1 MATISLCMI
10 VKNEEEVL
18 ERILAPMRT
27 AADEIII
34 ADTGS
39 SDRTRDIASRYG
51 DLVFDYPWDQDFAA
65 ARNAVCEKAAMDYWM
80 WLDADDVI
88 QPDQLEALKDLKAR
102 LEPSVD
108 VVMMKYA
115 AAFDSAGRP
124 AFTYYR
130 ERLLRT
136 GGGFRWKGRV
146 HEAVTPAGRILYSP
160 IVIEHR
166 KKKPGDSTRNLNIY
180 REMIAEGEILEPRH
194 QFYYG
199 RELFDHQEYEE
210 AAKVLTEFLK
220 LPGGWREN
228 KIDACLLLS
237 RCLNQNGNQKAAFL
251 PLFDSFLFDCPRAEI
266 CCEIGRLKLEEGENA
281 QAAFWYQQALG
292 QKTDE
297 TSGAFIQ
304 PDYFGF
310 IPAIQLCVCYDRLGG
325 REKALYYHEMAKGM
339 KPESPAVLWN
349 ERYFYGES

>member
-10 VKNEEEVL
+10 VKNEEDVL

-39 SDRTRDIASRYG
+39 SDRTKEIASRYG
-51 DLVFDYPWDQDFAA
+51 DLVFDYPWSQDFAA
-65 ARNAVCEKAAMDYWM
+65 ARNAACEKASMDYWM

-88 QPDQLEALKDLKAR
+88 PPDQLEALKKLKAE
-102 LEPSVD
+102 LDPSVD

-115 AAFDSAGRP
+115 AAFDTANHP

-136 GGGFRWKGRV
+136 KSGFRWSGRV
-146 HEAVTPAGRILYSP
+146 HEAVTPRGNILYSP

-166 KKKPGDSTRNLNIY
+166 KKKPGDSMRNLNIY
-180 REMIAEGEILEPRH
+180 QEMIAAGEVLEPRH

-199 RELFDHQEYEE
+199 RELFDHQKYEK
-210 AAKVLTEFLK
+210 AAEVLSQFLES
-220 LPGGWREN
+220 PGGWKEN
-228 KIDACLLLS
+228 QIDACLLLS
-237 RCLNQNGNQKAAFL
+237 RCMGHSGNRKAAL
-251 PLFDSFLFDCPRAEI
+251 LSLFDSFRFDCPRAEI
-266 CCEIGRLKLEEGENA
+266 CCEIGRLKLEEGENV
-281 QAAFWYQQALG
+281 QAAFWYQLG
-292 QKTDE
+292 LVQVPDE

-304 PDYFGF
+304 PDFFGF
-310 IPAIQLCVCYDRLGG
+310 IPAIQLCVCYDRIGD
-325 REKALYYHEMAKGM
+325 RKRALYYHEIAKKI
-339 KPESPAVLWN
+339 KPEDPAVLWN
-349 ERYFYGES
+349 EQYFHGKS